1 MRKAVI
7 DLLLIGAVACAFACS
22 SGDDEPAAG
31 SGGSGGAGGASGGG
45 AGAMGGTGGGG
56 AGGLGGASGM
66 AGGAGGAAGTMAGA
80 GGMTGG
86 AGGMTGGTGGMTG
99 GAGGMTGEPPITE
112 CDGVMLPP
120 RAIASTTPHVIG
132 PAAAGLPEYFP
143 TDGWQSMSPEML
155 GLDPVKLD
163 AAINFSTASS
173 NTQAVMVVRHGY
185 VAAEEYFSGSAS
197 TRHESYSMAKSFSST
212 LIGIAIDQGL
222 VASVDEKLCTYYP
235 TYWDCADTS
244 DPRGKIT
251 IDHALNISTGLR
263 WSENWR
269 SDATGTNDVF
279 LASVAGM
286 LETVLGREA
295 VEEPG
300 THMRYSTG
308 DPSLLSGV
316 FEMAAGKSALEYGQD
331 VLFGP
336 LGMSGIQWGSDGQGR
351 TTTYAGMQA
360 TAQEYA
366 KLGLLF
372 LNKGKW
378 DGEQIVSE
386 AWVDKTTQGPEP
398 CTDWY
403 RYLWHQNPPARL
415 GTQPATCGDLHCPP
429 TAYADLPPDTFF
441 AEGINGQFIFIIPST
456 DMVVVRLANDGP
468 GSETWDEYA
477 AEFLR
482 LMLDAVM

>member
-1 MRKAVI
+1 
-7 DLLLIGAVACAFACS
+7 
-22 SGDDEPAAG
+22 
-31 SGGSGGAGGASGGG
+31 
-45 AGAMGGTGGGG
+45 
-56 AGGLGGASGM
+56 
-66 AGGAGGAAGTMAGA
+66 
-80 GGMTGG
+80 
-86 AGGMTGGTGGMTG
+86 
-99 GAGGMTGEPPITE
+99 
-112 CDGVMLPP
+112 
-120 RAIASTTPHVIG
+120 
-132 PAAAGLPEYFP
+132 
-143 TDGWQSMSPEML
+143 
-155 GLDPVKLD
+155 
-163 AAINFSTASS
+163 
-173 NTQAVMVVRHGY
+173 GY

-222 VASVDEKLCTYYP
+222 VASVDEKLCTFYP

-244 DPRGKIT
+244 DLRSKIT
-251 IDHALNISTGLR
+251 IDHAMNISTGLQ
-263 WSENWR
+263 WSEDWR

-300 THMRYSTG
+300 TRMRYSTG

-316 FEMAAGKSALEYGQD
+316 FEVAAGKSALEYGRD

-336 LGMSGIQWGSDGQGR
+336 LGMPGIQWGSDGQGR
-351 TTTYAGMQA
+351 TTTYAGLSA

-378 DGEQIVSE
+378 DGDQIVSE

-415 GTQPATCGDLHCPP
+415 GAQGPDCEALHCAP

-441 AEGINGQFIFIIPST
+441 AEGINGQFIFVIPST
-456 DMVVVRLANDGP
+456 DMVVVRLANDGA
-468 GSETWDEYA
+468 GSENWDEYA
-477 AEFLR
+477 TEFLR
-482 LMLDAVM
+482 LILEAVM

>member
-1 MRKAVI
+1 MRKAVF
-7 DLLLIGAVACAFACS
+7 DLVLIGAVACAFGCS
-22 SGDDEPAAG
+22 SGDDEPAP
-31 SGGSGGAGGASGGG
+31 AGGIGGVSGAS
-45 AGAMGGTGGGG
+45 AGAMGGAGGVGGVGG
-56 AGGLGGASGM
+56 AGGASGM
-66 AGGAGGAAGTMAGA
+66 AGGA
-80 GGMTGG
+80 GG

-99 GAGGMTGEPPITE
+99 GAGGTTGGAGGMTGGAGGMTGDPPVTE
-112 CDGVMLPP
+112 CDGMMLPP
-120 RAIASTTPHVIG
+120 RAIASTTPHSIG

-155 GLDPVKLD
+155 GLDPTKLD
-163 AAINFSTASS
+163 AAVSFSTASS

-185 VAAEEYFSGSAS
+185 VAAEEYFSGTAS
-197 TRHESYSMAKSFSST
+197 TRYESYSMAKSFSSA
-212 LIGIAIDQGL
+212 LIGIAIDQGI
-222 VASVDEKLCTYYP
+222 VPSVDEKLCTYYP

-244 DPRGKIT
+244 DLRSKIT
-251 IDHALNISTGLR
+251 IDHAMNISTGLQ

-269 SDATGTNDVF
+269 SDATGTNDAIF
-279 LASVAGM
+279 ASIAGM
-286 LETVLGREA
+286 LETVLAREA

-336 LGMSGIQWGSDGQGR
+336 LGMSEIQWGSDAQGR
-351 TTTYAGMQA
+351 TTTYAGMRG
-360 TAQEYA
+360 TAQEFA

-378 DGEQIVSE
+378 DGVQIVSE

-403 RYLWHQNPPARL
+403 RYLWHQNPPSRL
-415 GTQPATCGDLHCPP
+415 GMQPASCADLHCPP

-441 AEGINGQFIFIIPST
+441 AEGINGQFIFIIPSA
-456 DMVVVRLANDGP
+456 DMVVVRLASDGA
-468 GSETWDEYA
+468 GSENWDDYA
-477 AEFLR
+477 VEFLR